1 MRMEV
6 VYRRCCGFDIHKDI
20 VVACCVRERGKKET
34 RSFGTMTD
42 DLLRLCEWLKENKV
56 EIVAMESTA
65 SYWKPIFNML
75 EIEGIPA
82 ILVNAQH
89 VKRVPGRK
97 TDVKDAEWIAKLLR
111 HGLLEASFVQNR
123 DNREL
128 KELVR
133 YKSSMIEERAREYNR
148 LDKVLQGANIKL
160 SSVAS
165 SMDTQSGLKM
175 CEAIANGECN
185 AQVLSKMAKGSM
197 KSKEEELRKALSGF
211 IRPHQQM
218 IIKSMLKHIA
228 TLTEQI
234 DELGKEID
242 RRMQGEREIVELLDG
257 ISGVG
262 KDSAQ
267 VILSEIGTDMS
278 RFESSKHLTSWAG
291 LSPGKNESAGKKKRG
306 KTRKGNKTLK
316 KTLVQCGR
324 AAANSKN
331 TYLNAMYRRIA
342 ARRGKNIACVA
353 VGRSILE
360 ICYYMIR
367 DKTSFRELGPDYFI
381 ERNRDA
387 IVKRSIKRIE
397 SLGFE
402 VMIFEKAG

>member
-1 MRMEV
+1 MEV
-6 VYRRCCGFDIHKDI
+6 VYGRCCGFDIHKDI
-20 VVACCVRERGKKET
+20 IVACCVNGHGEKEI

-42 DLLRLCEWLKENKV
+42 DLLGLCGWLKENEV
-56 EIVAMESTA
+56 EMVAMESTA

-75 EIEGIPA
+75 EMEGIPA

-89 VKRVPGRK
+89 IKRVPGRK
-97 TDVKDAEWIAKLLR
+97 TDVKDAEWTADLLR
-111 HGLLEASFVQNR
+111 HGLLEPSFVQKR
-123 DNREL
+123 EDREL

-133 YKSSMIEERAREYNR
+133 YKNSMTEERAREYNR
-148 LDKVLQGANIKL
+148 LDKILQGANIKL

-165 SMDTQSGLKM
+165 SMNTQSGMEM
-175 CEAIANGECN
+175 CKAIAKGECN
-185 AQVLSKMAKGSM
+185 PDVLAKMAKGSM
-197 KSKEEELRKALSGF
+197 KSKEGELKRALRGF

-218 IIKSMLKHIA
+218 IIDSMLKHIS

-234 DELGKEID
+234 DELGEEID
-242 RRMQGEREIVELLDG
+242 RRMHEEEAILSLLDG

-267 VILSEIGTDMS
+267 VIVSEIGTDMS
-278 RFESSKHLTSWAG
+278 RFPSSKHLVSWAG
-291 LSPGKNESAGKKKRG
+291 LSPGKNESAGKKKHA
-306 KTRKGNKTLK
+306 KTRKGNKTLR

-331 TYLNAMYRRIA
+331 TYLNSMYRRIA

-353 VGRSILE
+353 VGRTILE

-367 DKTSFRELGPDYFI
+367 DKTSYSDLGADYFLEQNAKSI
-381 ERNRDA
+381 
-387 IVKRSIKRIE
+387 IKRSIRRIE

-402 VMIFEKAG
+402 VSIREKAG